1 MAARLSRI
9 MTIHVSYSKPK
20 VIQALRYHFISRPE
34 VRILLILVNVFALA
48 SAALFYFKKI
58 QPFAFMIGSFLWFT
72 LMLTFW
78 FFLPRIVYR
87 KSSTFK
93 EEIDI
98 TFYPQ
103 SIDLGTSRGHATW
116 TYDRF
121 SYFIESPHFFH
132 LYINERSFFLIPK
145 DCCIG
150 EMDVKEVRDILK
162 AKIGLKSK

>member
-1 MAARLSRI
+1 
-9 MTIHVSYSKPK
+9 MTIHITYNKAK

-34 VRILLILVNVFALA
+34 VRVLLVLVNVFAVG
-48 SAALFYFKKI
+48 SAILFYTKKI
-58 QPFAFMIGSFLWFT
+58 QPFAFLIGSLLWFV

-93 EEIDI
+93 ETIDM

-103 SIDLGTSRGHATW
+103 SIDLSTSRGHASWAYNKFQYYLETP
-116 TYDRF
+116 Y
-121 SYFIESPHFFH
+121 FFH

-150 EMDVKEVRDILK
+150 DADVSEVRELLK
-162 AKIGLKSK
+162 EKIGKKK

>member
-1 MAARLSRI
+1 MDLPV
-9 MTIHVSYSKPK
+9 TIHVAYNKPK

-34 VRILLILVNVFALA
+34 VRILLILVNVFAVG

-58 QPFAFMIGSFLWFT
+58 QPFAFLIGSLLWFV

-93 EEIDI
+93 EEIDM

-103 SIDLGTSRGHATW
+103 SIDLSTSRGHASW
-116 TYDRF
+116 NYSKF
-121 SYFIESPHFFH
+121 QYFIETPYFFH
-132 LYINERSFFLIPK
+132 LYINDRAFFLTPK

-150 EMDVKEVRDILK
+150 DTDVSEMRTLLKE
-162 AKIGLKSK
+162 KIGTKK

>member
-1 MAARLSRI
+1 M
-9 MTIHVSYSKPK
+9 
-20 VIQALRYHFISRPE
+20 
-34 VRILLILVNVFALA
+34 RILLILVNVFAVT
-48 SAALFYFKKI
+48 SAILFYFKKI
-58 QPFAFMIGSFLWFT
+58 QPFAFMIGSFLWFA

-87 KSSTFK
+87 RSSTFK

-103 SIDLGTSRGHATW
+103 SIDLSTSRGHASW
-116 TYDRF
+116 AYNRF
-121 SYFIESPHFFH
+121 NYFIESPYFFH

-150 EMDVKEVRDILK
+150 DTDVSEVRNLLK
-162 AKIGLKSK
+162 EKIGLKK